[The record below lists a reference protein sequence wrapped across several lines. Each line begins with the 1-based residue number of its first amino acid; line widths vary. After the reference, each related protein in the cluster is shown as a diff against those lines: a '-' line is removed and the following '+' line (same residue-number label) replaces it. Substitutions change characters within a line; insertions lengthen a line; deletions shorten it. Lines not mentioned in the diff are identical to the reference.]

1 VEDNLETV
9 GITIEDVRQFALTLP
24 RTHEGTVRGRT
35 KFYVG
40 RIVFVAFD
48 REPGIMGF
56 GFPREW
62 RAAAVEAEP
71 DKFLM
76 PTGVDLKYQWL
87 LVRMDAID
95 VPEMRDLVE
104 EAWSIAAPKTVV
116 RDYVEAAR
124 RAST

>member
-1 VEDNLETV
+1 VSV
-9 GITIEDVRQFALTLP
+9 SIQDVREYALTLP
-24 RTHEGTVRGRT
+24 RVHEGEVRGRT

-104 EAWSIAAPKTVV
+104 EAWTIAAPKRAVQA
-116 RDYVEAAR
+116 YVEATR
-124 RAST
+124 RASAAGGPPA

>member
-1 VEDNLETV
+1 MP
-9 GITIEDVRQFALTLP
+9 ITIEDVRRFALTLP
-24 RTHEGTVRGRT
+24 RTHEGTVRGRI

-62 RAAAVEAEP
+62 RAAATEAEP
-71 DKFLM
+71 HKFLM

-87 LVRMDAID
+87 LVRMDAIEP
-95 VPEMRDLVE
+95 PEMRELVE
-104 EAWSIAAPKTVV
+104 EAWSIAAPRRVV
-116 RDYVEAAR
+116 QEYVRATRPGSAAGER
-124 RAST
+124 PA

>member
-1 VEDNLETV
+1 MP
-9 GITIEDVRQFALTLP
+9 ITIEDVREFALTLP
-24 RTHEGTVRGRT
+24 RTHEGHVRGRV

-48 REPGIMGF
+48 RGEGIMGF

-71 DKFLM
+71 DKFMM

-104 EAWSIAAPKTVV
+104 EAWSIAAPKRVV
-116 RDYVEAAR
+116 QEYV
-124 RAST
+124 RATRPAS